1 MQIKG
6 ILKYTLVIFL
16 TATSCILISAQEIV
30 PVQVSSNKV
39 IIGGRVYLVHTVKPG
54 QTLYGISRAY
64 QVSEKDIAIENP
76 GVYSGLQVGQVL
88 KIPADAVR
96 KESID
101 IQPDTGLFIVH
112 VLKDGESYYSLSRMY
127 NVSVSELEDAN
138 KGKVYTS
145 LKEGEKIL
153 IPKTRSSARET
164 EYILHKV
171 RRRETVYSLTRQ
183 YGISEE
189 ELRQENPGLRWE
201 GLRAGDVLRIP
212 VKPNIGAESP
222 EADIIANRKED
233 AGHRQVDTLSVVPL
247 EQIVKMLPDYRGKEL
262 RLAYLIPFNY
272 NTTDTLLQPDQDV
285 VSSADQER
293 VLTDPDKPAS
303 VAYLEFLEGSLLALD
318 SLRDKGFR
326 LDVKVYDVRRD
337 SNRLS
342 TVLED
347 PFIQEA
353 DLIIGPFHGP
363 AIKQTSEF
371 ALQKGIPLIVPFFA
385 EKGVIQSNPLLFQV
399 NPSTE
404 AELNGLAM
412 ALARES
418 GHNMILIYHADSL
431 SRLRASQLKERIFRE
446 QAAYTHPG
454 NIVIKEIM
462 VENIARL
469 NLSGDFKQA
478 LTADKENVIIL
489 PEANEALVS
498 TVVTQLYF
506 QSREYRIRLY
516 GLPQWTMFQNID
528 NTYLHKL
535 EFSFV
540 SNSYYDFNQPQIRH
554 FLETYRGNFMAEPLS
569 ATRKGQMYAF
579 TGFDLSYFFIDRIGR
594 FGRDFP
600 YYLNEGGVDNLLS
613 DYHFRRVNNVGGFEN
628 TGLRIVRYNPDFSVS
643 FQEITAGRD

>member
-6 ILKYTLVIFL
+6 ILKYTLVLFFA
-16 TATSCILISAQEIV
+16 ATSCIFISAQETV

-39 IIGGRVYLVHTVKPG
+39 IIGGRVYIVHTVKPG
-54 QTLYGISRAY
+54 QTLFGISKAY

-127 NVSVSELEDAN
+127 NVSVKEIEDAN

-145 LKEGEKIL
+145 LKAGEKIL

-212 VKPNIGAESP
+212 VKSNRVEDSQESD
-222 EADIIANRKED
+222 DIVISNLD
-233 AGHRQVDTLSVVPL
+233 TGYRQADTLSAVPL

-272 NTTDTLLQPDQDV
+272 NTSDTLLLPDQDV
-285 VSSADQER
+285 VSSADQDR
-293 VLTDPDKPAS
+293 VVSDPDKPAS

-318 SLRDKGFR
+318 SLREKGFR

-337 SNRLS
+337 SNRLNA
-342 TVLED
+342 VLQD

-371 ALQKGIPLIVPFFA
+371 TLQKGIPLIVPFFA

-431 SRLRASQLKERIFRE
+431 SRQRASQLKDRIFRE
-446 QAAYTHPG
+446 QSAYTHPG
-454 NIVIKEIM
+454 NIVIKEI
-462 VENIARL
+462 VVDNIARL

-498 TVVTQLYF
+498 TVVTQLFF

-528 NTYLHKL
+528 NTYLHTL

-554 FLETYRGNFMAEPLS
+554 FLETFRRNFMAEPLS